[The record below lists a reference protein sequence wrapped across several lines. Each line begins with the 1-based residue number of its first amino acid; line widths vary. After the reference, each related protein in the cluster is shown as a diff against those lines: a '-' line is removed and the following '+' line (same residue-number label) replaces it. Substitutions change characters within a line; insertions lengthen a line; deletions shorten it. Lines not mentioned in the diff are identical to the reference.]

1 MNNVLSLVQAACTF
15 PDPDSGWCA
24 DEMLSELLVLHDE
37 MIMQLHFER
46 LEVVGRSDFP
56 TSMIDRHDP
65 SSPAK
70 PVPMRKNLLSG
81 GSPRASAV

>member
-37 MIMQLHFER
+37 MIMQLHFEH
-46 LEVVGRSDFP
+46 LEVVGSADFP

-70 PVPMRKNLLSG
+70 PVPMRNNLRSG
-81 GSPRASAV
+81 GSPKASAV